1 MTRADVVSV
10 HNASQAADL
19 AKGNYRR
26 ESKTCVRLRKK
37 LQAAKL
43 RRGRCLA
50 CFNGKK
56 LALRRLVSKFARRQ
70 AKAAREV
77 APESQTPAASARPAV
92 APESQTPAA
101 PARPKVAP
109 ESQTPAASARP
120 AVAAES
126 QTPSAPAR
134 PKVAPESQTPAASA
148 RPAVAPATQNPAASA
163 RPAAAPGSQNPADAP
178 ESDVSAG
185 RVLCSRGCRRP
196 HNTRGPW
203 CCAQCVGT
211 AGPHTNYCEAH
222 WHER

>member
-50 CFNGKK
+50 CFNAKK

-120 AVAAES
+120 AVA
-126 QTPSAPAR
+126 PAT
-134 PKVAPESQTPAASA
+134 ENPAASA
-148 RPAVAPATQNPAASA
+148 RPAVAPGELALERSL
-163 RPAAAPGSQNPADAP
+163 ADLFDFVHV
-178 ESDVSAG
+178 EKV
-185 RVLCSRGCRRP
+185 VLPMC
-196 HNTRGPW
+196 
-203 CCAQCVGT
+203 
-211 AGPHTNYCEAH
+211 
-222 WHER
+222 